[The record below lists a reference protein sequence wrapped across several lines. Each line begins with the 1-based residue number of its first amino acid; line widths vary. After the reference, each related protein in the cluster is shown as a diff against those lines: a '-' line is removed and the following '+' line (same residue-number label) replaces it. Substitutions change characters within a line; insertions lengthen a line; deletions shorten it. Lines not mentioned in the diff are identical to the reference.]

1 MRRAALPLA
10 FALLA
15 ASPAAGQIGINGTRQ
30 AATTGEGELAL
41 NTLSRCGRSS
51 REANAL
57 AGRAAR
63 GAERELLTMTYRRYR
78 YADGGLSEAEEAA
91 LARQEQYIDDAAR
104 SGYRRP
110 YAESPGLRRYAAPIP
125 AYSPATTSPAGDAGV
140 VEPPHNPALPFR
152 AAEPIRSYNLRH
164 L

>member
-1 MRRAALPLA
+1 MRFAIPPLA
-10 FALLA
+10 FILFA

-30 AATTGEGELAL
+30 AATTGEGEMAL
-41 NTLSRCGRSS
+41 NTLSSCGRSS

-63 GAERELLTMTYRRYR
+63 GVERERLAMTYRRYR

-104 SGYRRP
+104 SGYRRS
-110 YAESPGLRRYAAPIP
+110 YAESPGFRRYGRDGQRG
-125 AYSPATTSPAGDAGV
+125 SSRSCSDAGL
-140 VEPPHNPALPFR
+140 PA
-152 AAEPIRSYNLRH
+152 RH
-164 L
+164 DQRRRPRGRR